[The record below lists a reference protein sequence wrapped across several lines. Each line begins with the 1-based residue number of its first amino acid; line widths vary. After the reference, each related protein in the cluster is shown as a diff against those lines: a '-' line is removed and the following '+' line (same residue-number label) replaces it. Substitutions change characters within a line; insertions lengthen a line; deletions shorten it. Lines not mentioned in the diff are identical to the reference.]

1 MKITILGSGTSQ
13 GVPVIACNCEICK
26 SLDYKDKRLRSSIMI
41 ELNEKTFIIDTGADF
56 RQQMLRENVKKVDA
70 IFYTHAHKDHTAGMD
85 EIRSFNF
92 KNEKDMPIYATE
104 FVVTQLKQEF
114 AYIFSE
120 HKYPGVPNV
129 EVNIIENQPFEIDNI
144 LITPIEVMHFKLPVL
159 GFRINDF
166 TYITDANFISPTEME
181 KIKGTK
187 ILIINALQR
196 ETHIS
201 HFTLAQALE
210 IVEIIQP
217 EKAYF
222 THISHKLGTHAA
234 VSQELPNNVF
244 LAYDGLKIILN

>member
-13 GVPVIACNCEICK
+13 GVPVIACECEICR

-41 ELNEKTFIIDTGADF
+41 EINEKTFIIDTGADF

-70 IFYTHAHKDHTAGMD
+70 ILYTHAHKDHTAGMD

-104 FVVTQLKQEF
+104 TVVAQLKQEF

-129 EVNIIENQPFEIDNI
+129 VVNIIENQPFEVENT
-144 LITPIEVMHFKLPVL
+144 LITPIEVMHFKLPVF

-166 TYITDANFISPTEME
+166 TYITDANFISPTEIE

-187 ILIINALQR
+187 ILILNALQR

-201 HFTLAQALE
+201 HFTLEEALA
-210 IVEIIQP
+210 IVEIIKP

-222 THISHKLGTHAA
+222 THISHKLGTHAD
-234 VSQELPNNVF
+234 VSKELPPNVF
-244 LAYDGLKIILN
+244 LAYDGLKIEI

>member
-13 GVPVIACNCEICK
+13 GVPVIACDCEICK

-41 ELNEKTFIIDTGADF
+41 EINEKTFIIDTGADF

-104 FVVTQLKQEF
+104 QVVAQLKQEF

-129 EVNIIENQPFEIDNI
+129 EVNIIENQPFEIENI
-144 LITPIEVMHFKLPVL
+144 LITPIEVMHFKLSVL

-166 TYITDANFISPTEME
+166 TYITDANFISIEEME

-196 ETHIS
+196 EAHIS

-210 IVEIIQP
+210 IVETIKP

-234 VSQELPNNVF
+234 VSQELPHNVF
-244 LAYDGLKIILN
+244 LAYDGLKIEM

>member
-13 GVPVIACNCEICK
+13 GVPVIACDCEICK

-41 ELNEKTFIIDTGADF
+41 EINEKTFIIDTGADF

-104 FVVTQLKQEF
+104 AVVAQLKQEF

-129 EVNIIENQPFEIDNI
+129 EVNIIDNQPFEAENI
-144 LITPIEVMHFKLPVL
+144 LVTPIEVMHFKLSVL

-166 TYITDANFISPTEME
+166 TYITDANFISIEEME

-210 IVEIIQP
+210 IVETIQP

-244 LAYDGLKIILN
+244 LAYDGLKIES

>member
-13 GVPVIACNCEICK
+13 GVPVIACECEICK
-26 SLDYKDKRLRSSIMI
+26 SLDYKDKRLRASIMI
-41 ELNEKTFIIDTGADF
+41 EMDEKTFVIDTGADF

-104 FVVTQLKQEF
+104 QVVAQLKQEF

-129 EVNIIENQPFEIDNI
+129 EVHIIENQPFEIENL

-166 TYITDANFISPTEME
+166 TYITDANFISIE
-181 KIKGTK
+181 
-187 ILIINALQR
+187 
-196 ETHIS
+196 
-201 HFTLAQALE
+201 
-210 IVEIIQP
+210 
-217 EKAYF
+217 
-222 THISHKLGTHAA
+222 
-234 VSQELPNNVF
+234 
-244 LAYDGLKIILN
+244 

>member
-13 GVPVIACNCEICK
+13 GVPVIACDCEICK

-41 ELNEKTFIIDTGADF
+41 EINEKTFIIDTGADF

-104 FVVTQLKQEF
+104 FVVAQLKQEF

-129 EVNIIENQPFEIDNI
+129 EVNIIENQPFEIENI
-144 LITPIEVMHFKLPVL
+144 LITPIEVMHFKLSVL

-166 TYITDANFISPTEME
+166 TYITDANFISIEEME

-210 IVEIIQP
+210 IVETIKP

-244 LAYDGLKIILN
+244 LAYDGLKIEL